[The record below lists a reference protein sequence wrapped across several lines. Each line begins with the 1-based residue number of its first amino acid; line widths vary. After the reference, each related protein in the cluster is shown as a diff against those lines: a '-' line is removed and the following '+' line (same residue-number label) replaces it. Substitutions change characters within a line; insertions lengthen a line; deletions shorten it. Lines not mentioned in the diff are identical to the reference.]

1 MTPLPSVWIKGAVFA
16 MLLGMLLGLPLA
28 ASAQA
33 ERLTFPLPSDGDRSR
48 YGFEFALLQ
57 AALNASRSADALAD
71 QLHWSAQ
78 PMTQGRARSEV
89 AAGHL
94 SVVHSFATPELERQ
108 LTAVPFAI
116 DKGLNSQRILLTR
129 RSLLP
134 SLADVRTADD
144 LRELRFG
151 VLGSWSDRRTL
162 QGLGFKVEATE
173 SFSGL
178 FKMLSLERS
187 DVIMTGLLHVQ
198 QVNLLLAEPSD
209 LEWEPTLLIS
219 VPSQQR
225 FYTARSPAGK
235 ALAERLLRGLRRL
248 QQSGEFDRLHASHF
262 GEQITVGN
270 GRRLIQLRDKE
281 AATVAPAQP

>member
-1 MTPLPSVWIKGAVFA
+1 WLKGALFA
-16 MLLGMLLGLPLA
+16 MLLGMLLGLHLG

-33 ERLTFPLPSDGDRSR
+33 ASVTFPLPADGDRSR

-57 AALNASRSADALAD
+57 AALNASRSGNAQAD
-71 QLHWSAQ
+71 QLHWSAL
-78 PMTQGRARSEV
+78 PMTQGRARAEV
-89 AAGHL
+89 AAERL

-116 DKGLNSQRILLTR
+116 DKGLNSLRILLTR

-134 SLADVRTADD
+134 KLAQAHSADD

-151 VLGSWSDRRTL
+151 VLGSWSDRQLL
-162 QGLGFKVEATE
+162 QGLGFKVESTE

-187 DVIMTGLLHVQ
+187 DVIMTGLLHLQ
-198 QVNLLLAEPSD
+198 QVNFLLGEASD
-209 LEWEPTLLIS
+209 LEWEPRLLIS

-225 FYTARSPAGK
+225 FYTARTPAGK

-262 GEQITVGN
+262 GEQVNVGN

-281 AATVAPAQP
+281 SAAVAPAQP